1 MTETDRKRGRNRRET
16 RRATVLAVTLA
27 LQSVACV
34 FFIADAARDFPKI
47 GTDLHTTFEALV
59 AVALIVGTGFG
70 ALEMRR
76 TLKRIRQAEEALS
89 LASGAFDEVVR
100 SRFADWRL
108 TPSEAEVALFAL
120 KGLEVSDIARMR
132 GTAPGTVRVQ
142 LGQVYAKS
150 GSANRAQ
157 FVSLFVEE
165 LMSQSGLAP
174 AA

>member
-1 MTETDRKRGRNRRET
+1 MPDPDQTDTMARRDR
-16 RRATVLAVTLA
+16 RRATFLALTLA
-27 LQSVACV
+27 LQTVACV

-76 TLKRIRQAEEALS
+76 TLSRVQQAEEALS
-89 LASGAFDEVVR
+89 LASGAFDKVVR
-100 SRFADWRL
+100 RRFAEWGL

-120 KGLEVSDIARMR
+120 KGLEVAEIARLR
-132 GTAPGTVRVQ
+132 GTAPGTVRAQ
-142 LGQVYAKS
+142 LTQVYTKS

-157 FVSLFVEE
+157 FISLFIEE
-165 LMSQSGLAP
+165 LMAHSGLAP